1 MNMCFVQDA
10 DLEPKVAPWL
20 IDKYI
25 CLLITFRLVT
35 SVTSYVAVVTNDAVC
50 TQGRIMCETRYV
62 GYVCLHAQ
70 EPSSNHLYNS
80 YTLLVISVH
89 RGD

>member
-62 GYVCLHAQ
+62 RVLACTLHK
-70 EPSSNHLYNS
+70 SLHLIIFII
-80 YTLLVISVH
+80 VIH
-89 RGD
+89 FL